1 MLLSSTSRLTL
12 LVVCIHH
19 GVFLL
24 HTTCN
29 LNPALHAPVQ
39 LHQAGASGKFAVA
52 CALRNSCAETLLY
65 VCRRYCD
72 QEPDWTDAMLLL
84 DQWDGAGWNLI
95 RDLAAGTLSA
105 TALVDNQFC
114 RV

>member
-1 MLLSSTSRLTL
+1 M
-12 LVVCIHH
+12 
-19 GVFLL
+19 F
-24 HTTCN
+24 
-29 LNPALHAPVQ
+29 
-39 LHQAGASGKFAVA
+39 VA
-52 CALRNSCAETLLY
+52 MYSLW

-84 DQWDGAGWNLI
+84 DQWEGAGWNLI

-105 TALVDNQFC
+105 SELVDNQFC